1 MVMGTRES
9 NGLMLM
15 LMLKTRRVGTG
26 EYMDGGRQNAEAW
39 SINDRYDMRY
49 YVLGLI

>member
-1 MVMGTRES
+1 MGTRES

-15 LMLKTRRVGTG
+15 LMLKKKTSEGWKV
-26 EYMDGGRQNAEAW
+26 YLDGGRQNAEAW

-49 YVLGLI
+49 YVLGR